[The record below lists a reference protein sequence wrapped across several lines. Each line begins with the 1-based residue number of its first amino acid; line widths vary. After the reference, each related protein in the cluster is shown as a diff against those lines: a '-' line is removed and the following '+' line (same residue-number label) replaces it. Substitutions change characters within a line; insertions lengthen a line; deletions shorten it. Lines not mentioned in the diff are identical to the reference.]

1 MITESFD
8 DQTPSITSREAFYGS
23 QKHQC
28 DICIVTF
35 SKNILETLLER
46 FDCRK
51 LAEITACNGNIPI
64 YGFELHGTT
73 VAVYLSGQGAT
84 LAGGHLEEANW
95 LVGAHHYITFGSAG
109 SLSAEATR
117 GKIVVPTEAYR
128 DEGMSYHYAPNS
140 DYITIRNADKVTAWL
155 KELGSPVATGRCWT
169 TDAFYRETRGL
180 YAKRVA
186 EGCIAVDMELAGLQ
200 AVCDFYGLELYSFL
214 QTGDV
219 LESDGYDTSELG
231 KANHEYAN
239 FELALK
245 IAEKLVERYSCVGK
259 KPSSFP
265 DDHPVTYRTMIPE
278 DYDAVYALWLA
289 SEGIGLNDVDDSRE
303 GIARYLLRNP
313 KTCFVTIQDRRIV
326 GVILAGH
333 DGRRGF
339 IYHLAVHPDCRRMG
353 IARILV
359 GMATDA
365 LRDCGISKV
374 ALLAFACNVGGNAFW
389 ESMGFTSRDDLVY
402 RNAPLR
408 PLNYLRGPV
417 HPKG

>member
-1 MITESFD
+1 MITDSFD
-8 DQTPSITSREAFYGS
+8 DKTPSITSREAFYGP

-35 SKNILETLLER
+35 SQNILEALLER

-64 YGFELHGTT
+64 YGFDLHGTT
-73 VAVYLSGQGAT
+73 IAIYLSGQGAS
-84 LAGGHLEEANW
+84 LAGGHIEESNW
-95 LVGAHHYITFGSAG
+95 LVGARHYITFGSAG
-109 SLSAEATR
+109 SLCHKATHGR
-117 GKIVVPTEAYR
+117 IVVPTEAYR
-128 DEGMSYHYAPNS
+128 DEGMSYHYAPKS
-140 DYITIRNADKVTAWL
+140 DYITMRNAAKVAAWL
-155 KELGSPVATGRCWT
+155 KEAGAPVVTGRCWT
-169 TDAFYRETRGL
+169 TDAFFRETQGL

-219 LESDGYDTSELG
+219 LEKDGYDTAELG

-245 IAEKLVERYSCVGK
+245 IAEKLAEESSSMEK
-259 KPSSFP
+259 EPSSLP
-265 DDHPVTYRTMIPE
+265 DKAQVTFRTMLPD
-278 DYDAVYALWLA
+278 DYDAVYALWT
-289 SEGIGLNDVDDSRE
+289 SCDGIGLNDVDDSRE
-303 GIARYLLRNP
+303 GITRYLLRNP
-313 KTCFVTIQDRRIV
+313 QTCFVANQDNNIV

-339 IYHLAVHPDCRRMG
+339 IYHLAIRPDCRRMG
-353 IARILV
+353 IARALV

-374 ALLAFACNVGGNAFW
+374 ALLAFVHNTGGNIFW
-389 ESMGFTSRDDLVY
+389 EGMGFTSRDDLVY
-402 RNAPLR
+402 RNYPLR
-408 PLNYLRGPV
+408 TLNYLKRSIP
-417 HPKG
+417 PK